1 MPDGGA
7 RSGSVSSHRVTDL
20 LLSWGAGDE
29 SALTQLVPLVF
40 DELRRLAHRHM
51 RSERDGHV
59 LQTTALVNEVY
70 VRLIDLSRV
79 KWQDRGHFLAM
90 ASRLMRRVLIDFARA
105 SAATKR
111 GGTTVFVSFDE
122 AAVGPVGPGADLV
135 ALDDALQ
142 ALAKVEPRRSQVVEM
157 KFFGGL
163 TIDET
168 ADALGVSP
176 QTVLRDWRLA
186 KVWLLRELTRKANA
200 DD

>member
-1 MPDGGA
+1 MSSGA
-7 RSGSVSSHRVTDL
+7 PRPESVPSRRVTDL

-29 SALTQLVPLVF
+29 SALSHLVPLVF

-51 RSERDGHV
+51 RSQRDGHV

-79 KWQDRGHFLAM
+79 KWHNRGHFMAM

-105 SAATKR
+105 SAAAKR
-111 GGTTVFVSFDE
+111 GGTTVFVTLDE
-122 AAVGPVGPGADLV
+122 SVVGPGGPGADLV
-135 ALDDALQ
+135 ALDDALE
-142 ALAKVEPRRSQVVEM
+142 ALAKIEPRRSQVVEM

-168 ADALGVSP
+168 ADVLGISP

-186 KVWLLRELTRKANA
+186 KVWLLRELTREAGNG
-200 DD
+200 

>member
-1 MPDGGA
+1 MPHGA
-7 RSGSVSSHRVTDL
+7 PRPESVPSRRVTDL
-20 LLSWGAGDE
+20 LISWGAGDE

-51 RSERDGHV
+51 RSQRDGHV

-105 SAATKR
+105 SAAAKR
-111 GGTTVFVSFDE
+111 GGTTVFVSLDE
-122 AAVGPVGPGADLV
+122 AVVGPDGPGADLV

-186 KVWLLRELTRKANA
+186 KVWLLRQLTREATP